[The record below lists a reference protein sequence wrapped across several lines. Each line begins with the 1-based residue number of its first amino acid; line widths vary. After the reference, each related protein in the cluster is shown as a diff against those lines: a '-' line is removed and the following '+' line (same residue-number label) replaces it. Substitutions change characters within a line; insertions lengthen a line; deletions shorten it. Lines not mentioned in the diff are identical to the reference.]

1 MGPDIIAR
9 HAYRHD
15 THLALT
21 EPAKPTLRQ
30 ALGDKR
36 ILAVLLLSFASG
48 LPFNL
53 TGFTLQA
60 WLASEGL
67 DIKTIGI
74 FSLVGL
80 PYVFKFLWAP
90 LLDRYQP
97 PVLGRRRGWIVIY
110 QVCLAVSIGVMGFSS
125 PTKEPYT
132 LAAIALMVA
141 FLSASQDIVID
152 AYRVDTI
159 PASERGLAAAAAA
172 FGYRTAAMLAGAVL
186 VIIAAHF
193 GWHLAF
199 LMVALVMAATMIAT
213 WRAPEPIIPG
223 HAPKTLADA
232 VVNPLRDL
240 LSQKGA
246 WGFLALVLL
255 YKVGDAF
262 ALSLYSAFMIKG
274 VGFSLEEL
282 SIAGKVNMTVSTMI
296 GVSIGG
302 WIYMR
307 WGMFRSLLTFGIGQA
322 LTNLL
327 YLSLA
332 VAGKKLWLMA
342 LVTTLDTGVGGMGQ
356 AAFVAFLVSLC
367 SSSFS
372 ATQYALLSALAVIPR
387 ATTGAIAG
395 AVVSAIGW
403 AHFFVVTFL
412 SAIPGLILLVFL
424 RGPLNELAARDAGEK
439 KVQGAARGEK
449 SIGAKIGR

>member
-1 MGPDIIAR
+1 
-9 HAYRHD
+9 
-15 THLALT
+15 LT
-21 EPAKPTLRQ
+21 TATKPTLRQ

-36 ILAVLLLSFASG
+36 MLAILLMSFASG

-67 DIKTIGI
+67 NIKTIGI

-90 LLDRYQP
+90 LLDRYLP
-97 PVLGRRRGWIVIY
+97 PILGRRRGWILIY
-110 QVCLAVSIGVMGFSS
+110 QACLAVSIGIMGFSS
-125 PTKEPYT
+125 PTQAPYA
-132 LAAIALMVA
+132 LAAIALIVA

-159 PASERGLAAAAAA
+159 PASERALAAAAAA
-172 FGYRTAAMLAGAVL
+172 FGYRSAAMLAGAVL
-186 VIIAAHF
+186 VVIAAHL
-193 GWHLAF
+193 GWRLAF
-199 LMVALVMAATMIAT
+199 LAVALVMAATMLST
-213 WRAPEPIIPG
+213 LWAPEPLTPG
-223 HAPKTLADA
+223 RPPQTLADA
-232 VVNPLRDL
+232 VWHPLRDL

-246 WGFLALVLL
+246 WGFLLLVLL

-274 VGFSLEEL
+274 VGFSLDEL

-296 GVSIGG
+296 GVTLGG

-307 WGMFRSLLTFGIGQA
+307 WGMFRSLLVFGIGQA

-327 YLSLA
+327 YMWLA
-332 VAGKKLWLMA
+332 LAGKKLWL
-342 LVTTLDTGVGGMGQ
+342 LVLATTLDTMVGGMGQ

-395 AVVSAIGW
+395 SVVSAIGW
-403 AHFFVVTFL
+403 ANFFIVTFL
-412 SAIPGLILLVFL
+412 TAIPGLILLVIL
-424 RGPLNELAARDAGEK
+424 RGPLHELAARDVADTK
-439 KVQGAARGEK
+439 R
-449 SIGAKIGR
+449 